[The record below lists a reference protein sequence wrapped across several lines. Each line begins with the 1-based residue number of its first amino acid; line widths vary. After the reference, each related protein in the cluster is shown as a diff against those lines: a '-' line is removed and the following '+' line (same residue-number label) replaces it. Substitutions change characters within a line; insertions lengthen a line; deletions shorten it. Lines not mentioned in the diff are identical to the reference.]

1 MLYFYIFY
9 KYKLRSP
16 SLKIIHSNS
25 NSPKQLFTTSIH
37 TSRTIIQDLQILPG
51 FNFGLK
57 IFGEEGILLPSIDE
71 GYDYG
76 GERVVGFCQVF
87 QLLPGFNFGVPSWW
101 ETRGFYYQVL
111 ISVPPPPE
119 KYFYLLV
126 AVIVMDTYLM
136 LL

>member
-1 MLYFYIFY
+1 M
-9 KYKLRSP
+9 
-16 SLKIIHSNS
+16 
-25 NSPKQLFTTSIH
+25 
-37 TSRTIIQDLQILPG
+37 QILPG